1 MNNRPSNLP
10 IIIMS
15 GASGFIGRY
24 VLSALKEDYYIY
36 ALARRSQKAAGVSLH
51 KNIDWVRIDIGE
63 EETVKRMMEKF
74 AKNRGADYFF
84 HFAGFY
90 DFNNKKDPEY
100 TRTNVEGTRYL
111 LENCEQLHL
120 KRFIFSSSLT
130 VTKFVNPGTIL
141 NEKSPLDATFPYAIS
156 KARAEEL
163 IKNYS
168 SKFPCTIIRQAAI
181 YSDWCEY
188 RPLYS
193 FLSTWLSDS
202 WNCRVLAGKGD
213 SAIPYL
219 HINDLIKFFL
229 SVIHR
234 SQNLPNFNILVASPD
249 GCTSHRELFEIA
261 AKYNYF
267 KSVKPIYLKKWII
280 CVGIIVRN
288 IWGSIRGKKPFE
300 CSWMMKYIDT
310 RMDADS
316 FCSRKL
322 LSWESKKKYDIK
334 RRLLILI
341 GNLKS
346 NRFEWEYKN
355 EMRPFL
361 AESERQYF
369 KVYDGMIKLKNKI
382 VEEAVNQLISEEF
395 SYKFYNYQRLEI
407 DQVIYRV
414 ENIFKMLEIDVR
426 TGDRSNILNYGQTL
440 AEERYRE
447 GFEST
452 EVIGAIRLTADII
465 VGNLLSLPDLKEMEQ
480 RIRDEI
486 LITLQMVADKIE
498 DTYESLTSASV

>member
-1 MNNRPSNLP
+1 M
-10 IIIMS
+10 
-15 GASGFIGRY
+15 
-24 VLSALKEDYYIY
+24 
-36 ALARRSQKAAGVSLH
+36 
-51 KNIDWVRIDIGE
+51 
-63 EETVKRMMEKF
+63 
-74 AKNRGADYFF
+74 
-84 HFAGFY
+84 
-90 DFNNKKDPEY
+90 
-100 TRTNVEGTRYL
+100 
-111 LENCEQLHL
+111 
-120 KRFIFSSSLT
+120 
-130 VTKFVNPGTIL
+130 
-141 NEKSPLDATFPYAIS
+141 
-156 KARAEEL
+156 
-163 IKNYS
+163 
-168 SKFPCTIIRQAAI
+168 
-181 YSDWCEY
+181 
-188 RPLYS
+188 
-193 FLSTWLSDS
+193 
-202 WNCRVLAGKGD
+202 
-213 SAIPYL
+213 
-219 HINDLIKFFL
+219 
-229 SVIHR
+229 
-234 SQNLPNFNILVASPD
+234 
-249 GCTSHRELFEIA
+249 
-261 AKYNYF
+261 
-267 KSVKPIYLKKWII
+267 
-280 CVGIIVRN
+280 GI
-288 IWGSIRGKKPFE
+288 
-300 CSWMMKYIDT
+300 
-310 RMDADS
+310 
-316 FCSRKL
+316 
-322 LSWESKKKYDIK
+322 KKKYDIK

-369 KVYDGMIKLKNKI
+369 KVYDVMIKLKNKI
-382 VEEAVNQLISEEF
+382 VEETVNQLISEEF